1 MERKLVL
8 VRHAKSDW
16 STPGQ
21 QDFDRPL
28 NERGKRDAPMMGR
41 RLKDK
46 GLVPDLILASPAKR
60 AAATAR
66 LIADE
71 VGYSRDRIQWVDSL
85 YHCPAYMFEDVILGA
100 GIPGEVNTVFIF
112 AHNPGITH
120 FANET
125 TEAWQTDNIPTCGV
139 VALTF
144 KAAGWNDY
152 PSAKHNLLFFDY
164 PKNQ

>member
-8 VRHAKSDW
+8 IRHAKSDW

-28 NERGKRDAPMMGR
+28 NERGKRDAPMMGS

-46 GLVPDLILASPAKR
+46 GLLPDLILASPAKR

-66 LIADE
+66 AIADE
-71 VGYSRDRIQWVDSL
+71 VGYSREKIEWVDRL
-85 YHCPAYMFEDVILGA
+85 YHCPAYMFEEVILSA
-100 GIPGEVNTVFIF
+100 GIPDEVKTVFIF

-125 TEAWQTDNIPTCGV
+125 TEAWQIDNIPTCGV

-144 KAAGWNDY
+144 NAAGWNDY
-152 PSAKHNLLFFDY
+152 PSAKHSLLFFDY